1 MYFSSARSKLVRREP
16 SLLPRRPSFISLQ
29 IETQFSITTFV
40 SSREKSDRSMGTF
53 FCRHHRTSLSSS
65 AAELTPK
72 SERITQKRRR
82 RCFAVKD
89 NSLHGDHNH
98 ANAPPSR
105 AKGAICL
112 SQITSS
118 LNNNHRDKKKTLYRH
133 PRIQ

>member
-1 MYFSSARSKLVRREP
+1 
-16 SLLPRRPSFISLQ
+16 
-29 IETQFSITTFV
+29 
-40 SSREKSDRSMGTF
+40 MGTF
-53 FCRHHRTSLSSS
+53 FCRHHRISPLRRPLSSS

-118 LNNNHRDKKKTLYRH
+118 LNNNHRGKNALQTSSQTATPSGYWNWKVPLLCTYTFLGS
-133 PRIQ
+133 